1 MAKYTKAEFRVGI
14 LVLAAVI
21 FLAVGVA
28 MIGGPFKRTGTIYIY
43 FNMVKG
49 LNQGDLV
56 KLAGVRI
63 GWVENMVHSP
73 VDDNPYGKDMVKLV
87 CKIYSDRFPVLGEK
101 SRAYI
106 ESSGIVGEY
115 YIELGFRPPGTPEL
129 LPEGYILGEEP
140 YGIED
145 ITRGLAENLASLQ
158 NIIGDEKARKDFHKT
173 IANLSDL
180 TEKVS
185 YAFGDV
191 GSVTETMRM
200 FPKIAREAEE
210 GVRSFRD
217 AAENV
222 NRLVG
227 SATPQISSSI
237 ENVNAAT
244 ARVRGEFL
252 DQVSQIL
259 TKLDK
264 VSEDLRVTSED
275 VRGLVSSNRD
285 RVDATLASVEVAAG
299 TLAVSMERADRI
311 IERWDRLS
319 AGVERG
325 EGTIGKLLVDKT
337 WEEKVGNTID
347 GANETLGSYRGLADR
362 FSSLSRPRLLYEL
375 RYYGEDEDS
384 PYEDNNFRND
394 AGLRFDFGR
403 NWAYLGA
410 NDIGLDDGLELTA
423 GRWLSNWLTVY
434 GGVIESEAALG
445 VGFRPHERL
454 SLWVEGIGLTDED
467 EERLDLTGQLRLLD
481 QGSLL
486 FGVEDVGDEN
496 WIMGG
501 LRLEL

>member
-337 WEEKVGNTID
+337 WEEKVEIPSMEPMKPWGPTGDLPTGSARSHGRGCCMSSGTTGKMKILPTRTITSVTTP
-347 GANETLGSYRGLADR
+347 GCGSISGGTGHTSARTISGWTMAWNL
-362 FSSLSRPRLLYEL
+362 RP
-375 RYYGEDEDS
+375 
-384 PYEDNNFRND
+384 
-394 AGLRFDFGR
+394 AG
-403 NWAYLGA
+403 
-410 NDIGLDDGLELTA
+410 
-423 GRWLSNWLTVY
+423 
-434 GGVIESEAALG
+434 
-445 VGFRPHERL
+445 GFR
-454 SLWVEGIGLTDED
+454 
-467 EERLDLTGQLRLLD
+467 TGSR
-481 QGSLL
+481 
-486 FGVEDVGDEN
+486 F
-496 WIMGG
+496 MAA
-501 LRLEL
+501 